1 MKVFFDT
8 IGCRLN
14 QSEIEIMAAQF
25 RQAGHEVVADATY
38 ADLVIV
44 NTCSVTSAAASDSR
58 QKIRQA
64 SKKGAGQIIATGC
77 WATLEPQAALNLPGV
92 ENVVINENKDSLV
105 SDYLKITP
113 LIFDL
118 EPIAR
123 EPLPGEH
130 LRTRAFLK
138 VQDGCDNFC
147 TFCITKVARGKG
159 VSRPLAEI
167 MHDVQSALDGGVK
180 EIVLTGVHL
189 GSWGKDFNP
198 KTHLRD
204 LIELILQETSVF
216 RLRLSSLE
224 PWDLGDNF
232 FSLWEDSRLCPHLH
246 LPLQSGSATILK
258 QMARKTTPEKYMQI
272 VQDARTVIPEMAITT
287 DMIVGFPGETD
298 ELFEESMEFVRQ
310 VNFAGGHIFSFS
322 ARPGTAAADY
332 ENQISKSA
340 RKQRST
346 VMRAVFTEMT
356 HIYQSAYLGKTV
368 EVLWES
374 GEELPEGGWLMKGL
388 TGNYL
393 RIATNSIEN
402 LANQID
408 NVKIQGFSI
417 HGLSGEIDYL
427 KSKRPPV

>member
-1 MKVFFDT
+1 MNVFFDT

-25 RQAGHEVVADATY
+25 RKAGHTVVEDAGK

-44 NTCSVTSAAASDSR
+44 NTCAVTSAAASDSR

-64 SKKGAGQIIATGC
+64 AHKGAGQIIATGC

-92 ENVVINENKDSLV
+92 ENVVLNENKDHLV
-105 SDYLKITP
+105 SDFLHITP

-118 EPIAR
+118 EPMAR

-159 VSRPLAEI
+159 VSRPLEEVLL
-167 MHDVQSALDGGVK
+167 DVQRALDGGVK

-189 GSWGKDFNP
+189 GSWGKDFDNSSN
-198 KTHLRD
+198 LQF
-204 LIELILQETSVF
+204 LIETILKNTEVT

-224 PWDLGDNF
+224 PWDLDEEF
-232 FSLWEDSRLCPHLH
+232 FRLWEDPRLCPHLH
-246 LPLQSGSATILK
+246 LPLQSGSDTILRR
-258 QMARKTTPEKYMQI
+258 MARKTTREDYMSIIQYARSVVPEI
-272 VQDARTVIPEMAITT
+272 AITT

-298 ELFEESMEFVRQ
+298 ELFAESMEFVQQ
-310 VNFAGGHIFSFS
+310 VNFAGGHIFPYS
-322 ARPGTAAADY
+322 ARPGTAAAKFD
-332 ENQISKSA
+332 QQVPKSI
-340 RKQRST
+340 RKRRSAA
-346 VMRAVFTEMT
+346 MRAVFAEMT
-356 HIYQSAYLGKTV
+356 HNYQSAYLGKTV
-368 EVLWES
+368 EVLWEN
-374 GEELPEGGWLMKGL
+374 GEQQPDGTWLMKGL

-393 RIATNSIEN
+393 RIATISKIN
-402 LANQID
+402 LANQITRT
-408 NVKIQGFSI
+408 KISSFDE
-417 HGLSGEIDYL
+417 HGLSGEVI
-427 KSKRPPV
+427 

>member
-25 RQAGHEVVADATY
+25 RQAGHDVVADPTH

-44 NTCSVTSAAASDSR
+44 NTCAVTSAAASDSR

-64 SKKGAGQIIATGC
+64 AKKGTGQIIATGC
-77 WATLEPQAALNLPGV
+77 WATLEPHAALNLPGV
-92 ENVVINENKDSLV
+92 ENVVINENKDRLV

-147 TFCITKVARGKG
+147 TFCITKVARGKS
-159 VSRPLAEI
+159 VSRTLEEI
-167 MHDVQSALDGGVK
+167 MHDVKSALDGGVK

-189 GSWGKDFNP
+189 GSWGNDFER

-204 LIELILQETSVF
+204 LIELILKDTSVS

-224 PWDLGDNF
+224 PWDLGENF
-232 FSLWEDSRLCPHLH
+232 FSLWEDARLCPHLH
-246 LPLQSGSATILK
+246 LPLQSGSGTILK

-272 VQDARTVIPEMAITT
+272 VQDVRAVIPEMAITT
-287 DMIVGFPGETD
+287 DMIVGFPGESD
-298 ELFEESMEFVRQ
+298 EFFEESMNFVKKI
-310 VNFAGGHIFSFS
+310 NFAGGHIFPFS
-322 ARPGTAAADY
+322 ARPGTAAANY
-332 ENQISKSA
+332 ENQISKVV
-340 RKQRST
+340 RKQRSAA
-346 VMRAVFTEMT
+346 MRAVFAEMT
-356 HIYQSAYLGKTV
+356 HNYQSAYLGKTV

-374 GEELPEGGWLMKGL
+374 GEDLPEGRWLMKGL

-393 RIATNSIEN
+393 RIATNSPGN
-402 LANQID
+402 LANQIN
-408 NVKIQGFSI
+408 NVKIQRFSS
-417 HGLSGEIDYL
+417 HGLWGEIEN
-427 KSKRPPV
+427 KKNVSP